1 MSSPVNNTNIPYNPY
16 QPDAS
21 HGRLRRFSLLVVL
34 LACLVA
40 LGVAAVNRQSIMDW
54 LRMRGYTPSPAIVQL
69 TEQDGMKDYTRHMFY
84 LNRPQLLSTV
94 TAFRQHCPENKD
106 TVVLGCYHS
115 GQNGIFVYDV
125 PDPTLAGVQQVTA
138 AHEVL
143 HAIYARLSDSDKRD
157 LNNQLENFY
166 KHGLTDKRVLD
177 EIKLYQ
183 KTEPHD
189 VLDEMSCTFGTEVA
203 KLPPKLE
210 AYYARYFSNRAKIVA
225 YEQQYESEFTERQA
239 LIARYDAQLSTLK
252 ARIDA
257 DESDLNAKLS
267 SINAKQ
273 AELNNERQS
282 DIRAYNAGVPAYNS
296 LVDAYND
303 ELGDAR
309 GLINQYNDLVTTRN
323 KVAGQLTALAK
334 ALDTRLT
341 PAATR

>member
-1 MSSPVNNTNIPYNPY
+1 
-16 QPDAS
+16 
-21 HGRLRRFSLLVVL
+21 LRRFALLVVL
-34 LACLVA
+34 LAWLAA
-40 LGVAAVNRQSIMDW
+40 LGTAAANRQSILDW
-54 LRMRGYTPSPAIVQL
+54 LRMRGYQPSPAIAQL
-69 TEQDGMKDYTRHMFY
+69 AEQDGMKDYTRHMFY

-143 HAIYARLSDSDKRD
+143 HAIYARLSDSDKND
-157 LNNQLENFY
+157 LNRQLEDFY

-177 EIKLYQ
+177 EVKLYQ

-203 KLPPKLE
+203 KLPPGLE

-225 YEQQYESEFTERQA
+225 YEQQYESEFSKRQA
-239 LIARYDAQLSTLK
+239 LIASYDAQLSALK
-252 ARIDA
+252 SRIDA
-257 DESDLNAKLS
+257 AESDLNSKLAA
-267 SINAKQ
+267 INAKQ
-273 AELNNERQS
+273 AELNSERS
-282 DIRAYNAGVPAYNS
+282 SNVSAYNAGVPAYNG
-296 LVDAYND
+296 LVDAYNT
-303 ELGDAR
+303 ELNSTR
-309 GLINQYNDLVTTRN
+309 GLIDQYNGLVVTRN

-341 PAATR
+341 PAAPR